1 MEEKPKVV
9 KEEKIQVCP
18 LLQTLER
25 SCVRENCAWYL
36 QDEKKCAITRL
47 ALSMRGIANNDLRKI
62 SDELASLEMSF
73 EGLLEKE

>member
-25 SCVRENCAWYL
+25 SCVRENCAWWL
-36 QDEKKCAITRL
+36 PDEKKCAITRL
-47 ALSMRGIANNDLRKI
+47 ALSLREIANNDLRKI
-62 SDELASLEMSF
+62 
-73 EGLLEKE
+73 LEKE

>member
-1 MEEKPKVV
+1 MSEPKVL
-9 KEEKIQVCP
+9 KEEKIQFCP
-18 LLQTLER
+18 LLQRT
-25 SCVRENCAWYL
+25 CIKENCAWYL
-36 QDEKKCAITRL
+36 QDENKCAITRL